1 MRKKTTE
8 ELVAEK
14 PSLEEFQKLPKTPIT
29 LVVDGI
35 RSLDNVGLLFR
46 LADGFRLRDLILCGI
61 TGYPA
66 GMVSDARPPDLIEKQ
81 DRKIKKTA
89 IQTIPFVPWTYRAD
103 VQEVV
108 AERKRAGDMIVVLEQ
123 TDDSRQYTEVTY
135 RFPLALVVGHER
147 VGVTEA
153 LLERADAV
161 VEVPMHG
168 MGNSH
173 NVAIATAI
181 VLAHLYKGVGGPT
194 SPLGL
199 RGVNR
204 V

>member
-14 PSLEEFQKLPKTPIT
+14 PSPEEFQKLPKTPIT

-46 LADGFRLRDLILCGI
+46 LADGFRLRELILCGI

-66 GMVSDARPPDLIEKQ
+66 GLLHDDRPIHIIERQ
-81 DRKIKKTA
+81 DRRIQKTA

-103 VQEVV
+103 VEKVV
-108 AERKRAGDMIVVLEQ
+108 EEQKGAGETIVVLEQ
-123 TDDSRQYTEVTY
+123 ADNSQQYPEATY
-135 RFPLALVVGHER
+135 RFPLTLVVGHER
-147 VGVTEA
+147 AGVTEA
-153 LLERADAV
+153 LLRHADAV
-161 VEVPMHG
+161 VEIPMLG

-173 NVAIATAI
+173 NVAITTAI
-181 VLAHLYKGVGGPT
+181 MLAQL
-194 SPLGL
+194 SRILGSSMGQAKNG
-199 RGVNR
+199 R
-204 V
+204 

>member
-1 MRKKTTE
+1 MRKKTTA

-14 PSLEEFQKLPKTPIT
+14 PSPEEFQRLPKTPVT

-46 LADGFRLRDLILCGI
+46 LADGFRLRELILCGI

-66 GMVSDARPPDLIEKQ
+66 GLPDDHRSPDLIEKQ

-89 IQTIPFVPWTYRAD
+89 IQTIPAVPWTYRAD

-108 AERKRAGDMIVVLEQ
+108 AERARAGDMLVVLEQ
-123 TDDSRQYTEVTY
+123 AAGSRHYAEVAY
-135 RFPLALVVGHER
+135 RFPLTLVVGHER
-147 VGVTEA
+147 AGVTEA
-153 LLERADAV
+153 LLTRADAV
-161 VEVPMHG
+161 VEIPMHG

-173 NVAIATAI
+173 NVAVATAI
-181 VLAHLYKGVGGPT
+181 LLAHLSLLPVALK
-194 SPLGL
+194 
-199 RGVNR
+199 
-204 V
+204 